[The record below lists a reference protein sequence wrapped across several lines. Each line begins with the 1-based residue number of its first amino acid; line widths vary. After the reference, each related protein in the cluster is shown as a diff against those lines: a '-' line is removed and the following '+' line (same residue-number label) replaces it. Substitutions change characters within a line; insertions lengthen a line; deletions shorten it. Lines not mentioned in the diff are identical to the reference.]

1 MEPSRGQ
8 WLSSSIAARNGRGFV
23 DLAQPRSVAIDRQS
37 VNAEPLGQT
46 LGTGL
51 GHRLVAQGAQGLGKA
66 LELALALARNTL
78 KGACGATAH
87 WK

>member
-1 MEPSRGQ
+1 
-8 WLSSSIAARNGRGFV
+8 
-23 DLAQPRSVAIDRQS
+23 

-66 LELALALARNTL
+66 LKLAPTLARNTL